1 MTDYDIHSCGYYC
14 NRPACIEAQRNELR
28 DKLFEIRTS
37 ERNIQT
43 SDKETPESS
52 QPTEPTI
59 DGWPL
64 WSGLPPIK
72 VQDER
77 EANYKSFAQS
87 ARVNGIPEAYTPAK
101 GGLLPEP
108 QPVAYIN
115 VEKRELEWAKP
126 TRWQTPTVVKTD
138 NIPLY
143 LVPPK
148 KEWVGLT
155 KEDLETV
162 HQELFSMSGGS
173 FITVAKAIEA
183 KLKEKNT

>member
-14 NRPACIEAQRNELR
+14 NRPACIEAQRDELR

-52 QPTEPTI
+52 QPWVKTYSGGKPNYTEPTI

-64 WSGLPPIK
+64 YSGLP
-72 VQDER
+72 
-77 EANYKSFAQS
+77 
-87 ARVNGIPEAYTPAK
+87 
-101 GGLLPEP
+101 
-108 QPVAYIN
+108 
-115 VEKRELEWAKP
+115 
-126 TRWQTPTVVKTD
+126 
-138 NIPLY
+138 
-143 LVPPK
+143 PPK

-155 KEDLETV
+155 DEEISQIAKEAYNKV
-162 HQELFSMSGGS
+162 EL
-173 FITVAKAIEA
+173 TAWELAKRVGEFTEA

>member
-1 MTDYDIHSCGYYC
+1 MTDYDIHSCSYYC

-64 WSGLPPIK
+64 YSGLPPIK
-72 VQDER
+72 VQDKTFE
-77 EANYKSFAQS
+77 EFAQSFAQ
-87 ARVNGIPEAYTPAK
+87 R
-101 GGLLPEP
+101 P
-108 QPVAYIN
+108 QPDGVALTPIEHPHLGKPSKYKLSK
-115 VEKRELEWAKP
+115 ESLE
-126 TRWQTPTVVKTD
+126 TVV
-138 NIPLY
+138 LE
-143 LVPPK
+143 

-155 KEDLETV
+155 DDERYLNDGRTE
-162 HQELFSMSGGS
+162 EE
-173 FITVAKAIEA
+173 IEYAKAIEA
-183 KLKEKNT
+183 KLKEKNA